1 LNYYNYFTEIED
13 TFVRRRGKNLLLNPL
28 DWAMIEGWQDRG
40 IPLHIV
46 IRAIESVFDAFDK
59 KPAQPRSIKSL
70 FYCRE
75 EVEAQFLE
83 WSNSQT
89 GKSVHAGNGEES
101 SLTKEDIAVFV
112 ENVIEK
118 LKASVKPD
126 LAEDFERAITRLT
139 ELKENLP
146 DEVGSIEPSLFDIER
161 FLDRALLTNTDS
173 EHLRTVKKEI
183 TDQLKTY
190 KAGMDAEAYKNT
202 FDLMLLK
209 RLRDDAEVPR
219 LSLFYL

>member
-1 LNYYNYFTEIED
+1 MNYYNYFTEIED

-59 KPAQPRSIKSL
+59 KPAQPRAIKSL

-83 WSNSQT
+83 WTNSQT
-89 GKSVHAGNGEES
+89 GKSDGIENGEEE
-101 SLTKEDIAVFV
+101 SLSKEDITQFID
-112 ENVIEK
+112 NVIEK
-118 LKASVKPD
+118 LQAAARPN
-126 LAEDFERAITRLT
+126 LAEDFERAIARLT

-146 DEVGSIEPSLFDIER
+146 DEVGTVEPSLFDIEK
-161 FLDRALLTNTDS
+161 FLDRALLTNTES
-173 EHLRTVKKEI
+173 EHLKTVKKEI
-183 TDQLKTY
+183 TGQLKMY
-190 KAGMDAEAYKNT
+190 KAGMDTEAYQNT

-209 RLRDDAEVPR
+209 RLREDAGVPR